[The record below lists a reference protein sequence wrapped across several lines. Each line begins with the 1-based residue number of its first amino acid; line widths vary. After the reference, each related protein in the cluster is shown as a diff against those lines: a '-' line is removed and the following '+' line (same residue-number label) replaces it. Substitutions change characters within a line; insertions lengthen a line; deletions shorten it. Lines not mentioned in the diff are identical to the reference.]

1 MGRPGYPAEFR
12 RKVLDL
18 LAAGRSVASVAH
30 DLDVSDQTIY
40 NWRRQDR
47 IDRGLQPGLST
58 AEKSELAEA
67 KKRIAELTPSTP
79 SLTGWHE
86 QSRRAIQA
94 MVSGPPL
101 PGAEQARQTT
111 SKGFA
116 TLDTH
121 CEPASY
127 RRVSSV
133 RGSATKRHV
142 GALVGGARPRQA
154 DCRRAR
160 DSE

>member
-67 KKRIAELTPSTP
+67 KKRIAELETELAIAQRAVDLLKEESSPKAGTRR
-79 SLTGWHE
+79 
-86 QSRRAIQA
+86 SR
-94 MVSGPPL
+94 
-101 PGAEQARQTT
+101 
-111 SKGFA
+111 
-116 TLDTH
+116 
-121 CEPASY
+121 
-127 RRVSSV
+127 
-133 RGSATKRHV
+133 
-142 GALVGGARPRQA
+142 
-154 DCRRAR
+154 
-160 DSE
+160 

>member
-58 AEKSELAEA
+58 AEKSEFAEA
-67 KKRIAELTPSTP
+67 KKRIAE
-79 SLTGWHE
+79 
-86 QSRRAIQA
+86 
-94 MVSGPPL
+94 
-101 PGAEQARQTT
+101 
-111 SKGFA
+111 
-116 TLDTH
+116 
-121 CEPASY
+121 
-127 RRVSSV
+127 
-133 RGSATKRHV
+133 
-142 GALVGGARPRQA
+142 
-154 DCRRAR
+154 R
-160 DSE
+160 DWSPHW